1 MISPFTFFSRERTIY
16 SGNLTRGVLFFKMEP
31 NQEKILDKA
40 QERVIETLARNLDLY
55 GITMSTGLLYGT
67 LLFQDKSMTL
77 DEMGQALGMSKTS
90 MSTSVRTLLD
100 MNMVEKIWKKGTRKD
115 HYEVNLDWYQNF
127 IDLFSTKWRHAC
139 EQNGTVLKKSLHE
152 LRTLRESEGLSAED
166 LERIDL
172 SIQRIENGLEYYQWL
187 HRLIDSFESHEI
199 FEFVPKQ
206 KNE

>member
-1 MISPFTFFSRERTIY
+1 
-16 SGNLTRGVLFFKMEP
+16 MEP
-31 NQEKILDKA
+31 NQEKILAKA
-40 QERVIETLARNLDLY
+40 QDRVIETLARNMDLY

-100 MNMVEKIWKKGTRKD
+100 MNMVDKIWKKGTRKD

-139 EQNGTVLKKSLHE
+139 EQNVMVLKKSLQE
-152 LRTLRESEGLSAED
+152 LYALKDSEEWSAED
-166 LERIDL
+166 LERINL

-187 HRLIDSFESHEI
+187 SRLIDSFESHDI
-199 FEFVPKQ
+199 FQFVPKQ
-206 KNE
+206 EKE